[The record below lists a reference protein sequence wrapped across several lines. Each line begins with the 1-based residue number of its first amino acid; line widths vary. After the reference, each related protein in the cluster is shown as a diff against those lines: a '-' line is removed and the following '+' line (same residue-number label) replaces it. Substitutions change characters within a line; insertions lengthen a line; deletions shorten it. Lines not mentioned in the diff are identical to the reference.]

1 MRSKGVDSHAQ
12 QFRQPDL
19 RIAARCFGRLHPTLG
34 HFSTIFNFFMTAL
47 ERAILLLLSLCLV
60 AGGST
65 HVIDIVRGG
74 FLPYDYVPFPIN
86 LFWTSLAVLD
96 FTAALLLWKR
106 RNAGVLLTMAIMCA
120 DVSINSYA
128 SYGLGI
134 PFASFAPL
142 QVQSIFL
149 GFVLGTSAFIW
160 KSEPPNVLPNQT
172 FQPTPAARLN

>member
-1 MRSKGVDSHAQ
+1 
-12 QFRQPDL
+12 
-19 RIAARCFGRLHPTLG
+19 
-34 HFSTIFNFFMTAL
+34 MTAS
-47 ERAILLLLSLCLV
+47 ERTILILLSLCLA

-65 HVIDIVRGG
+65 HVLDIARGG
-74 FLPYDYVPFPIN
+74 LLPYDYVPLPIN

-96 FTAALLLWKR
+96 FTAVLLLWKR
-106 RNAGVLLTMAIMCA
+106 RNAGVSLTLAIMCA

-142 QVQSIFL
+142 QAQSLFL

-160 KSEPPNVLPNQT
+160 RRRPQTVLPDQT
-172 FQPTPAARLN
+172 FQSTAAARPN